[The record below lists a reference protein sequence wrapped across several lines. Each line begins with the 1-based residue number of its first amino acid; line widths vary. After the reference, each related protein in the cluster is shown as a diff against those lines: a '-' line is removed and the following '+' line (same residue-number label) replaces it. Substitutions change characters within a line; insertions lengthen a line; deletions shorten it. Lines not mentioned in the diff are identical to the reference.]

1 MAEIKWIKI
10 TTDIF
15 DDEKI
20 KLIDAIPERDTILV
34 IWFKLLTLAGK
45 SNGSGYLL
53 FSDNIPYDEEMLSTL
68 FNRPINSIR
77 LAISTFKRFKM
88 IVLHKNQNNDEE
100 IFYIANWEKHQNIEG
115 MEKIREQ
122 NRVRFKRYYDSKKKL
137 PNVSLTDIP
146 NVSTNVIQTQP
157 NDTDIDVDIE
167 LDKDKD
173 KDKDINKDINN
184 KELVLNDKCNNNVI
198 TFEKENKDICLD
210 KSKSDLSK
218 LPATPKPKH
227 IKINFNYNTGK
238 FENITD
244 IYLTTINK
252 AYPLI
257 NLQDELNKMAA
268 WLISNIYKR
277 KSNFEKFINSWLSK
291 TQDKNT
297 LPKSNIF
304 QKKETAEEEIYT
316 KEEIETI
323 KTVIEYF
330 NKTAFKNYSYQIKET
345 QKLLKPLIK
354 IYSLDVIKA
363 VIQMKGNE
371 WHGGEFEKYL
381 TPDTLFKADKF
392 EKYYNSLPIELRG
405 KNVRETV

>member
-20 KLIDAIPERDTILV
+20 KLIDAMPERDTILV

-115 MEKIREQ
+115 MERIREQ
-122 NRVRFKRYYDSKKKL
+122 GRLRIKRFRDKEKQLSNVTG
-137 PNVSLTDIP
+137 NVSVTQRNGIDI
-146 NVSTNVIQTQP
+146 
-157 NDTDIDVDIE
+157 DIE
-167 LDKDKD
+167 LDKDKDKD

-184 KELVLNDKCNNNVI
+184 KELVLNDKYNNNVI
-198 TFEKENKDICLD
+198 TSEKENKDICLD

-218 LPATPKPKH
+218 PPATPKPKP

-297 LPKSNIF
+297 LPKGNIS